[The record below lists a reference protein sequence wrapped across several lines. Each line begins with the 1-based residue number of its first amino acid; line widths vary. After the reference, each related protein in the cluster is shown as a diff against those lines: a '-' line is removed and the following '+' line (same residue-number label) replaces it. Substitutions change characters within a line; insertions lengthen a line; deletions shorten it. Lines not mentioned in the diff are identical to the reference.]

1 MQSFNGCNSMEMSEN
16 ASPCSISPA
25 SGTGVLERLYRV
37 AAGHQPRTNGR
48 KLTTTLEYFHGL
60 SLSKLDQAILKKYP
74 NLTSKDKDKASRE
87 LALPINKINIFQS
100 VG

>member
-1 MQSFNGCNSMEMSEN
+1 MKTQVPAQSVQHLE
-16 ASPCSISPA
+16 A
-25 SGTGVLERLYRV
+25 GVLERLYRV
-37 AAGHQPRTNGR
+37 AAGHQPKTNGR

-87 LALPINKINIFQS
+87 LAFANQQN
-100 VG
+100 